1 MVTDVHLDNIK
12 YLLWEKELVAV
23 YNHALGVVQYSHTKL
38 RIHQSDFWHEGI
50 KKNHWLKWS
59 FTIIFDNSK
68 IICILQISCFYE
80 ILCLDTKQHTWSVLS
95 FLI

>member
-50 KKNHWLKWS
+50 KKNH
-59 FTIIFDNSK
+59 
-68 IICILQISCFYE
+68 
-80 ILCLDTKQHTWSVLS
+80 
-95 FLI
+95 